1 MFCQTSAIRQQ
12 TKACFVCRWGA
23 IRESHIETVL
33 GKTLCTYVQEHG
45 VIRPAT
51 VRTYLLKQWN
61 SVYMR
66 SGNRFNSEKSPHPP
80 SGGVGDP
87 VAVFQIVLA
96 LIGDHSITKAAPLQ
110 RRQIVFLTPHLVNF
124 IQFLT
129 EWYCLLSA
137 GYIPRIP
144 ENQRYYYYP
153 V

>member
-1 MFCQTSAIRQQ
+1 MFCQTSAIWQQ

-51 VRTYLLKQWN
+51 VRTYLLKQWKLR
-61 SVYMR
+61 YMR

-87 VAVFQIVLA
+87 VAVFQIVAALA
-96 LIGDHSITKAAPLQ
+96 GDQGFAEAAGFQ
-110 RRQIVFLTPHLVNF
+110 GRQVIFGAVNLVCL
-124 IQFLT
+124 IQFFG
-129 EWYCLLSA
+129 A
-137 GYIPRIP
+137 GR
-144 ENQRYYYYP
+144 
-153 V
+153 